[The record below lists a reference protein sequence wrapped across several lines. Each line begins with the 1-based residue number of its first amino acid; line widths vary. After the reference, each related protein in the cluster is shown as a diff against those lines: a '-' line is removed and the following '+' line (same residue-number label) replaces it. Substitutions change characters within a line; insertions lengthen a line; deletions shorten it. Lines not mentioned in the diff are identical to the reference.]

1 MGKTYEQAT
10 IYREET
16 SKANQHE
23 EMLKYSIIWKLQ
35 QQRRIMY
42 HFDLLDHQKKKKK
55 STLDTDKC
63 WWKCRILGSFI

>member
-42 HFDLLDHQKKKKK
+42 HFDLLDHQKKKKRVHW
-55 STLDTDKC
+55 TLTSVGENV
-63 WWKCRILGSFI
+63 GS